1 VGSTTL
7 GVTGK
12 PIMSKRQDPPK
23 PLTVRCP
30 NCKQTR
36 EPDFNET
43 TKRYVCSI
51 CGEPVDAQV
60 FIEKRKRG
68 EK

>member
-1 VGSTTL
+1 
-7 GVTGK
+7 
-12 PIMSKRQDPPK
+12 MSKQKDPK

-30 NCKQTR
+30 NCKQSR

-43 TKRYVCSI
+43 TKQYVCSI
-51 CGEPVDAQV
+51 CGEPVGAQV